1 MAPGLT
7 PLSREEH
14 CESGEEEMFYGV
26 PILFEDKLSRNV
38 KIFVEHCFPD
48 MPLCEY
54 FISLI
59 HPPVDGHLAYVLL

>member
-7 PLSREEH
+7 PLSCEEH

-26 PILFEDKLSRNV
+26 PILFEDKLSKNV
-38 KIFVEHCFPD
+38 KIFMEHCFPD

-54 FISLI
+54 FI
-59 HPPVDGHLAYVLL
+59 